1 VGKVLLQHGAY
12 EPERQ
17 GSVASGHGLLD
28 GHSAAKVE
36 HCACQRGDA
45 HAVNR
50 RHVPFSEWRRM
61 HMYDGTPIAA
71 AVPIPCDMHTINC
84 CRPDGQ
90 PVQYGG

>member
-1 VGKVLLQHGAY
+1 V
-12 EPERQ
+12 Q
-17 GSVASGHGLLD
+17 GGQTDRAKARNTRSRMMPRRYR
-28 GHSAAKVE
+28 SAAKVE
-36 HCACQRGDA
+36 HCACQRGDG

-61 HMYDGTPIAA
+61 HMYDGTSIAT

-84 CRPDGQ
+84 CLPDGQ